1 MRKTKKLSKIN
12 SRNLRMHE
20 ISLALID
27 YNAGLLCN
35 SLMPSTLNTRYEGQR
50 HIFATAI
57 IYWLRWIERD
67 LPTYFSPR
75 SSAPSLRW
83 RRSTMIL
90 ARGWKLITIE
100 GNGWGN
106 LDTADCLK
114 WRMVPSGTP
123 LKTFS
128 DTYLDAPWCCNAVA
142 VIVWDISIVAHLLF
156 VQFSAV
162 NMSLPTLDLF

>member
-1 MRKTKKLSKIN
+1 MSISRYYKLRCSFRIKLS
-12 SRNLRMHE
+12 
-20 ISLALID
+20 
-27 YNAGLLCN
+27 
-35 SLMPSTLNTRYEGQR
+35 TFNTCYKE
-50 HIFATAI
+50 HIFTMAV
-57 IYWLRWIERD
+57 IYWLRLIERN
-67 LPTYFSPR
+67 LPIYFSSR
-75 SSAPSLRW
+75 SSARRLRW

-90 ARGWKLITIE
+90 ARGWKLIRIE

-106 LDTADCLK
+106 LATADCLK

-128 DTYLDAPWCCNAVA
+128 DTYLDAPWCCNAAA